1 MPTESLG
8 LKTSLAAK
16 LSLDFIVEMAN
27 LTTSLYAK
35 TQEESRKVDS
45 LIQQRVA
52 DIEQMLAK
60 TKEETDQSFAARG
73 ETVRRFEEE
82 LEVQVRERRG
92 FERDTLELLS
102 GISTKVAGNAIPVEA
117 GLSERVHTSAS
128 ECLRDIER
136 QTSEMDQQGAL
147 LRDKSQEMTGTSEEL
162 KKEKRELQEL
172 ERELKGRLEE
182 LNSQLREKAEVMER
196 ALSGC
201 RARVEGALLDL
212 RSEVA
217 SRTGK
222 VREGMAAKEAEV
234 REAMDQLAAQTR

>member
-1 MPTESLG
+1 M
-8 LKTSLAAK
+8 AA
-16 LSLDFIVEMAN
+16 

-35 TQEESRKVDS
+35 TQEESRKVES

-52 DIEQMLAK
+52 DIEQTLGR
-60 TKEETDQSFAARG
+60 TEEETDRSFAARG

-82 LEVQVRERRG
+82 LEEQVTMRRG
-92 FERDTLELLS
+92 FERETLELLS
-102 GISTKVAGNAIPVEA
+102 GISTKVAGNAIPLEA
-117 GLSERVHTSAS
+117 GLSERVDTSAS

-136 QTSEMDQQGAL
+136 QTREMGQQGTTL
-147 LRDKSQEMTGTSEEL
+147 QEKSQQMTGTSEEL
-162 KKEKRELQEL
+162 KKEKRELQKLEKEL
-172 ERELKGRLEE
+172 TGRLEE
-182 LNSQLREKAEVMER
+182 LNSQLREKAQVMER
-196 ALSGC
+196 ALSGS
-201 RARVEGALLDL
+201 RGRVEGALLDL